1 MLTETELLYASI
13 ATRHNEKIIKE
24 ALNILKQFSKDGFIY
39 LYDDNGKAFKIT
51 KDTKVCVHQNI

>member
-1 MLTETELLYASI
+1 MLTETELLYTSI